1 MCQQS
6 VICLLFL
13 HFSLNN
19 TLLKIAS
26 SYWIQALVITI
37 EAYISLPMLNCLEV
51 WTSLRTFF
59 LSPDL
64 TFSSILYGSIWLF
77 SIIFLEGSCKRS
89 QLPLLGEFLSR
100 HCFMMCTAM
109 EVEHRELQSNRNA
122 TTVVFT
128 RTTGERWWRM
138 GKKCFY
144 IILRLTRRLQVH
156 VGI

>member
-19 TLLKIAS
+19 SLLKIAS

-37 EAYISLPMLNCLEV
+37 EAYISLPMLNCLEDI
-51 WTSLRTFF
+51 FF
-59 LSPDL
+59 SSPDL
-64 TFSSILYGSIWLF
+64 TFSSILCGYIGLF

-89 QLPLLGEFLSR
+89 QLPVLGQFLSR

-109 EVEHRELQSNRNA
+109 EAEHRELQSSRNA
-122 TTVVFT
+122 NTVVFA

-144 IILRLTRRLQVH
+144 IILRLTRRLQIH
-156 VGI
+156 GGKFFFFF